1 MRSTTTNGTVTE
13 GTTTNGTVTEGT
25 TTEGTV
31 TEGTV
36 TEGTTTKTYTAVIL
50 SCVRVLRGV
59 VARFGVGVRH
69 GLLVVVVIPYT
80 CGGHPQV
87 CWLHEDFTTV
97 KFRIIT
103 DLLVK
108 SVP

>member
-13 GTTTNGTVTEGT
+13 GTT
-25 TTEGTV
+25 
-31 TEGTV
+31 